1 MHPEGFST
9 SEHGRDVVTPM
20 HSFGDKH
27 HRIQSRIQPV
37 AQVGQRGVH
46 ASVVEK
52 IKEELEHH
60 ELIKVKVGQDSLDSS
75 KEVGA
80 QLAEA
85 CDAFVAQVI
94 GRTILL
100 YRPREKDPEIT
111 LP

>member
-1 MHPEGFST
+1 MLA
-9 SEHGRDVVTPM
+9 GRQGHTM
-20 HSFGDKH
+20 KKLTGKQNRHLRALGH
-27 HRIQSRIQPV
+27 HIKPV